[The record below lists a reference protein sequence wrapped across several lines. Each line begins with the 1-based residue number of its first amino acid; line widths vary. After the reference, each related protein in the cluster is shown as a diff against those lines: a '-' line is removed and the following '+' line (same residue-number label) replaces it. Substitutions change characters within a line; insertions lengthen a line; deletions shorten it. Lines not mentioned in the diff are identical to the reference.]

1 MAQAHVP
8 TPQQLEDAAAMFA
21 ALADPAR
28 LVLLMRLVEGEMSV
42 SSLTEALE
50 EKMTTVSARLKLLH
64 AARLVARVRRG
75 KQVFYR
81 LADHHVI
88 ALVES
93 AVDHACEDH

>member
-1 MAQAHVP
+1 MAHTHVP
-8 TPQQLEDAAAMFA
+8 TQQQLEVAAGMFA

-28 LVLLMRLVEGEMSV
+28 LALLVQLVGGEMSV
-42 SSLTEALE
+42 SDLTEAVG
-50 EKMTTVSARLKLLH
+50 EKLTTVSARLKVLH
-64 AARLVARVRRG
+64 GARLVARVRRG

-81 LADHHVI
+81 LADGHVI